1 MWEKGYGS
9 KAMLSERIYLFEN
22 LIRNLIRAAI
32 AVALGSDT
40 PTQLTQDADPQ
51 TRSVGVDSL
60 CRSSFIVSSQVQ
72 LH

>member
-9 KAMLSERIYLFEN
+9 KAMLSERIYLFE
-22 LIRNLIRAAI
+22 NLIRAAI

-51 TRSVGVDSL
+51 PHSVCVDSL
-60 CRSSFIVSSQVQ
+60 CRSSFIVSPQVQ